1 MALKWLRDNLRH
13 LKFVLWGVVLVFGLM
28 VFVDWGSG
36 RSGGGGGGRS
46 AVRIGNRNVSE
57 AEFIGELRRMNDRFQ
72 RQFGDQW
79 NQLRGQ
85 VDLAGQTVAYFIDR
99 ELHLEEAAAA
109 GLVVSDEELQ
119 EAILATP
126 MFLNEDGVFV
136 GQETYERII
145 RSYFQM
151 GPQEFEEGF
160 EDDLLIGKLN
170 ALVQR
175 GVYVGDDEVEADLR
189 RQRETAD
196 LSTVHIRYERF
207 LNDVTVTDNDLMAF
221 YEDNLENYRRDEQR
235 VIRYLVVETSR
246 LRRTLPVTDEEL
258 KAYYDEHLGD
268 FVLGEQANA
277 RHILFRLPPSASQEN
292 RAEVGLKVDGVLKI
306 AQGGGDFGEL
316 AAKHSEDP
324 GSKDNGG
331 DLGWFGRG
339 EMVKEF
345 EDAVFNAKPGEI
357 IGPVESQFGIHII
370 KVEGFKPEQQQPF
383 DEVEDQVKFRVL
395 EGRAAA
401 EAEIRAAALM
411 RRIAAEEPSSD
422 EAWQA
427 IADEDETVV
436 LNVSPAFESGQ
447 AVPGTGGGAELSDE
461 AFGVEV
467 GHVGGPMPI
476 PRGWIVWQL
485 AEAQPEGVPPF
496 DDVRPAVE
504 QEVRKL
510 KASGLAVGVATS
522 LAQQWRDGRDA
533 GELAEEFGTTV
544 VPIPGF
550 RRGTAI
556 GAIGPAPA
564 VDTVVFSANVGDVL
578 GPVQL
583 GDRGVVVAR
592 VDALSL
598 VGPEVIVEEGATAR
612 ARLTAQRAQQLL
624 QSMIAERRSDTVVE
638 VDNQLMERF
647 APRG

>member
-1 MALKWLRDNLRH
+1 
-13 LKFVLWGVVLVFGLM
+13 
-28 VFVDWGSG
+28 
-36 RSGGGGGGRS
+36 
-46 AVRIGNRNVSE
+46 
-57 AEFIGELRRMNDRFQ
+57 
-72 RQFGDQW
+72 
-79 NQLRGQ
+79 
-85 VDLAGQTVAYFIDR
+85 
-99 ELHLEEAAAA
+99 
-109 GLVVSDEELQ
+109 
-119 EAILATP
+119 
-126 MFLNEDGVFV
+126 
-136 GQETYERII
+136 
-145 RSYFQM
+145 
-151 GPQEFEEGF
+151 
-160 EDDLLIGKLN
+160 
-170 ALVQR
+170 
-175 GVYVGDDEVEADLR
+175 
-189 RQRETAD
+189 
-196 LSTVHIRYERF
+196 
-207 LNDVTVTDNDLMAF
+207 
-221 YEDNLENYRRDEQR
+221 
-235 VIRYLVVETSR
+235 
-246 LRRTLPVTDEEL
+246 
-258 KAYYDEHLGD
+258 
-268 FVLGEQANA
+268 
-277 RHILFRLPPSASQEN
+277 
-292 RAEVGLKVDGVLKI
+292 VGLKVDGVLKI
-306 AQGGGDFGEL
+306 AQGGGEFGEL

-522 LAQQWRDGRDA
+522 LAQQWRDGGDA

-564 VDTVVFSANVGDVL
+564 VLVSAPPANGESNH
-578 GPVQL
+578 G
-583 GDRGVVVAR
+583 
-592 VDALSL
+592 
-598 VGPEVIVEEGATAR
+598 
-612 ARLTAQRAQQLL
+612 RLTYLSRYIH
-624 QSMIAERRSDTVVE
+624 QSRRG
-638 VDNQLMERF
+638 L
-647 APRG
+647 

>member
-1 MALKWLRDNLRH
+1 MALKYLRDNLRH
-13 LKFVLWGVVLVFGLM
+13 LKFVLWGVVLVFVLL

-36 RSGGGGGGRS
+36 RSGGAGGGRS
-46 AVRIGNRNVSE
+46 AVRIGDRNVSE

-72 RQFGDQW
+72 QQFGDQW

-85 VDLAGQTVAYFIDR
+85 VDMAGQTVAYFIDR

-126 MFLNEDGVFV
+126 LFLNEDGAFV
-136 GQETYERII
+136 GQATYERII

-151 GPQEFEEGF
+151 SPQEFEKNF
-160 EDDLLIGKLN
+160 EEDLLISKLN
-170 ALVQR
+170 TLVRR

-196 LSTVHIRYERF
+196 LNAVQIRYERF
-207 LNDVTVTDNDLMAF
+207 LNDVTVDDNVLTAYF
-221 YEDNLENYRRDEQR
+221 EDNQEDYRREEQR

-246 LRRTLPVTDEEL
+246 LRRTLPVTDDEL
-258 KAYYDEHLGD
+258 EVYYDEHLED

-277 RHILFRLPPSASQEN
+277 RHILLRLPPSASADD
-292 RAEVGLKVDGVLKI
+292 RAQVRLKADGVLKI
-306 AQGGGDFGEL
+306 AQAGGDFGEL

-331 DLGWFGRG
+331 DLGWFGRN

-357 IGPVESQFGIHII
+357 IGPVESQFGFHII

-383 DEVEDQVKFRVL
+383 DEVADQVKFRVL

-411 RRIAAEEPSSD
+411 RRIASEEPATD
-422 EAWQA
+422 EEWQV
-427 IADEDETVV
+427 IADEDEAVV

-447 AVPGTGGGAELSDE
+447 AIPGTGGGEEFSNQ
-461 AFGVEV
+461 AFKVEV

-485 AEAQPEGVPPF
+485 AEVQPEGVPSF
-496 DDVRPAVE
+496 EDVRPAVE

-510 KASGLAVGVATS
+510 KALGLAVGVAS
-522 LAQQWRDGRDA
+522 EFAQRWRDGGDS
-533 GELAEEFGTTV
+533 GELAAEFGTTV
-544 VPIPGF
+544 VEVPGY

-564 VDTVVFSANVGDVL
+564 VDEAVFSADVGDVL

-592 VDALSL
+592 VEALNL
-598 VGPEVIVEEGATAR
+598 VGPDEIDQEGANAR

-624 QSMIAERRSDTVVE
+624 QSMIAERRRNTVVE